1 MRSTFLRGCINF
13 RNIDKSLD
21 RRHHD
26 FRFCRIGRVEEYYLT
41 LLWQSDFSYTRVQE
55 FNNVLSDE
63 THRLHC
69 LSNIEKDNKGI
80 ILLFCI
86 IKLYYYI
93 ENGEENDGTH
103 WTCMQ
108 VNKYP
113 SGQIEPIFFDPY
125 STLWKKIAMCYM
137 HILEKITLVYTE

>member
-1 MRSTFLRGCINF
+1 M
-13 RNIDKSLD
+13 
-21 RRHHD
+21 
-26 FRFCRIGRVEEYYLT
+26 
-41 LLWQSDFSYTRVQE
+41 
-55 FNNVLSDE
+55 
-63 THRLHC
+63 
-69 LSNIEKDNKGI
+69 
-80 ILLFCI
+80 

-125 STLWKKIAMCYM
+125 GAPPS
-137 HILEKITLVYTE
+137 EV

>member
-1 MRSTFLRGCINF
+1 MIFTFVKFVDVLLNP
-13 RNIDKSLD
+13 SLTIWSD
-21 RRHHD
+21 TD
-26 FRFCRIGRVEEYYLT
+26 FTYA
-41 LLWQSDFSYTRVQE
+41 RVQE
-55 FNNVLSDE
+55 FNNVFSDE
-63 THRLHC
+63 THC

-125 STLWKKIAMCYM
+125 STLWKKKEICFG
-137 HILEKITLVYTE
+137 

>member
-1 MRSTFLRGCINF
+1 M
-13 RNIDKSLD
+13 
-21 RRHHD
+21 
-26 FRFCRIGRVEEYYLT
+26 
-41 LLWQSDFSYTRVQE
+41 TRP
-55 FNNVLSDE
+55 
-63 THRLHC
+63 HRLHC

-93 ENGEENDGTH
+93 ENGEENDGAH
-103 WTCMQ
+103 LTCMQ

-125 STLWKKIAMCYM
+125 GAPPSKSIKKFVLDNTAWQ
-137 HILEKITLVYTE
+137 KITLYWKRCAVINE